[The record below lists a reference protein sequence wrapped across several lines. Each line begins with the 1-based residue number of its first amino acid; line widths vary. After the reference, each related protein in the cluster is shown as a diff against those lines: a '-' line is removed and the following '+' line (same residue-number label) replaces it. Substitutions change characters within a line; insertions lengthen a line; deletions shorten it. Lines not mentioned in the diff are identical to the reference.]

1 MAKNQPTVQS
11 FNEDCSALK
20 ERIAR
25 DIADFTAKHSDNRVR
40 LSFDSDAEKSG
51 VNLSVTPRETQTYR
65 AVAGVTVPRKALTPE
80 QSAAAAALLQE

>member
-1 MAKNQPTVQS
+1 MAKKPTDQQ

-25 DIADFTAKHSDNRVR
+25 DIADFTAKHSDKRVR
-40 LSFDSDAEKSG
+40 LSFDTESDKPG
-51 VNLSVTPRETQTYR
+51 VNLAVTPRETQTYR